1 MFRGRVG
8 LGLEL
13 FKSTVTLVLG
23 LNIGRVNSF
32 RDSFSVLLCT
42 QHAGQERRLNTFH
55 IQHLPYP
62 GSGHI
67 LAG

>member
-1 MFRGRVG
+1 MFRGRVA

-42 QHAGQERRLNTFH
+42 QHAGQ
-55 IQHLPYP
+55 
-62 GSGHI
+62 
-67 LAG
+67 